1 MQVEHVAR
9 VGLASRRAAQ
19 GQRHLAVGHGL
30 LGQVIVDDEHGA
42 ALVLGARG
50 LAVLAVVDEVLAHGG
65 AGHRRDVLQRGGVGG
80 GGGHDDG
87 VLHGAMALERL
98 HHAGHRG
105 GLLADGDVD
114 ADHVLIFLV
123 DDGVDGDSRLAS
135 LAVADDELALAAADR
150 HHGVDGQNTG
160 LHRLVHGLARDNA
173 GSLELHRARAL
184 GLDGALAVDGL
195 AQRVHHAAEHG
206 LAGGNLH
213 DTAGRADLVVLL
225 DCGDVTQKHGA
236 DLVLFEVL
244 GQAVHGLA
252 ALSDELEQLAGHGIA
267 QAVDARNAVAD
278 LDDRAHFARLDAD
291 VQLLQLLLQ
300 RLVDGLCGDFSH

>member
-1 MQVEHVAR
+1 
-9 VGLASRRAAQ
+9 
-19 GQRHLAVGHGL
+19 
-30 LGQVIVDDEHGA
+30 
-42 ALVLGARG
+42 
-50 LAVLAVVDEVLAHGG
+50 
-65 AGHRRDVLQRGGVGG
+65 
-80 GGGHDDG
+80 
-87 VLHGAMALERL
+87 MALEGL

-105 GLLADGDVD
+105 GLLTDRNID
-114 ADHVLIFLV
+114 ADHVSVLLV
-123 DDGVDGDSRLAS
+123 DDGVDGDGRLAG
-135 LAVADDELALAAADR
+135 LAVADDELALAATNR
-150 HHGVDGQNTG
+150 HHGVDGQDTG
-160 LHRLVHGLARDNA
+160 LHRLVHGLTGDNA
-173 GSLELHRARAL
+173 GSLELHGARAL

-213 DTAGRADLVVLL
+213 DTTGRADLVVLL

-244 GQAVHGLA
+244 GKAVNGLA

-291 VQLLQLLLQ
+291 VQLVELLLQ